1 MTGRHLKDFGRLAA
15 AAVLLLVA
23 APPARAIIPV
33 ILATSNTNSGTIG
46 LVSAPTVDNGA
57 ASFIDN
63 GFLMTSPGQGYPLAN
78 YNNSVVIGQ
87 AGPQS
92 GFTQSLFLASGPVN
106 APPLGTFGGGA
117 VFGGVGD
124 FGFTLN
130 DANTPGTAESFINAF
145 STTTYTVAFNFNG
158 SIGAYFGIEG
168 TVPTVG
174 SSASIGLVIQV
185 TDNTAG
191 SPLFGTHTSTILLGD
206 QNTGSGFNP
215 ISSAQFT
222 SFTQNGNFFDAG
234 GVAIL
239 GSNLTKGDT
248 FTINAALA
256 VYADPASID
265 VLDISNFPTL
275 AADLPTFAVISGIA
289 GTAVPEPASFVLLG
303 GGLAGLIGVPA
314 ARRWRRTRGT

>member
-1 MTGRHLKDFGRLAA
+1 
-15 AAVLLLVA
+15 
-23 APPARAIIPV
+23 
-33 ILATSNTNSGTIG
+33 
-46 LVSAPTVDNGA
+46 
-57 ASFIDN
+57 
-63 GFLMTSPGQGYPLAN
+63 MTSPGQGYPLAN

-92 GFTQSLFLASGPVN
+92 GFTQPLFVASGPVN

-117 VFGGVGD
+117 VFGGAGG

-130 DANTPGTAESFINAF
+130 DANAPGTAESYINAF

-158 SIGAYFGIEG
+158 SVGAYFGVEG

-185 TDNTAG
+185 TDNTVG
-191 SPLFGTHTSTILLGD
+191 SPLFGTNTFTILLGD

-234 GVAIL
+234 GVAL
-239 GSNLTKGDT
+239 FGSNLPRGDT
-248 FTINAALA
+248 FTVNAALA
-256 VYADPASID
+256 VYADPASIG
-265 VLDISNFPTL
+265 VLDISNFPSL
-275 AADLPTFAVISGIA
+275 AADLPSFAAVSSVPGGA
-289 GTAVPEPASFVLLG
+289 VVPEPASVVLLG
-303 GGLAGLIGVPA
+303 GGLAALIGVPA
-314 ARRWRRTRGT
+314 ARRWRRIRAA